1 MDFIDPKLLSADYC
15 NMNDDVEMDNTVS
28 PEMLQVAAD
37 SNNVQDCDLMEDPME
52 EEFWDTGKMK
62 WESAT
67 DATGAQGDQGTIEG
81 QGATME
87 RGTTEDQDLENSVAA
102 INTIAKTTTNAVNDL
117 SVSTSANS
125 TTIAAMDNTIQSLFQ
140 PSTDHTTRGTNFFVT
155 FKVDIAKLIESLQRK
170 FTPLE
175 ELKTQQR
182 YTIGAEDKE
191 ETTNDTTHPQQTTQ
205 PQETTHPTTHPTTQ
219 PHQTSSHTTITPLKT
234 SPIDPNEEKENIP
247 PNSSNI
253 LSIPKP
259 SRSFG
264 SILSPL
270 PLTNPSTHKPQYYSK
285 CSIRTLSTILNLQHY
300 HIILTKKIESDVLK
314 TFETYCN
321 FKLGY
326 LTWAKHTTPN
336 ERMKIIT
343 FLYRIFHPVHG
354 LSLMQLELIL
364 KRGAY
369 TMMQSRLRRKREGR
383 E

>member
-67 DATGAQGDQGTIEG
+67 DATGAQGTGE

-87 RGTTEDQDLENSVAA
+87 REDLENSVAS
-102 INTIAKTTTNAVNDL
+102 INTIAKTTSNAVNDL

-140 PSTDHTTRGTNFFVT
+140 PSTDLTTRGSNFFVT

-191 ETTNDTTHPQQTTQ
+191 ETTNETTHPQRTTH
-205 PQETTHPTTHPTTQ
+205 PHETTHPTTHP
-219 PHQTSSHTTITPLKT
+219 HETSSHTTITPLKT

-247 PNSSNI
+247 PNSSNV
-253 LSIPKP
+253 LNIPKP
-259 SRSFG
+259 SRAFG